1 MELELSITYRGTV
14 YPWHCDHMGHMN
26 VTWYVGK
33 FDEASWNLL
42 ASIGLTPAYFRD
54 SNRGMVAVEQ
64 HLAYKRELLAGDTV
78 FVRSKVLEVREKVI
92 LFAHEMVNAQTLEV
106 AATSHY
112 TVVHID
118 RWTRKACPLPPQV
131 HSAAQPVNG
140 SLRPEGNGTDK
151 AAANAV
157 SLG

>member
-1 MELELSITYRGTV
+1 MELEQSITYRGTV

-26 VTWYVGK
+26 VMWYVGK

-42 ASIGLTPAYFRD
+42 ASVGLTPAYLRD
-54 SNRGMVAVEQ
+54 SNRCMVAAEQ
-64 HLAYKRELLAGDTV
+64 HLAYKKELLAGDTV
-78 FVRSKVLEVREKVI
+78 FVRSKVLEVRDKVI
-92 LFAHEMVNAQTLEV
+92 LFAHEMVNGQTLEV

-118 RWTRKACPLPPQV
+118 RWTRKACPLP
-131 HSAAQPVNG
+131 VND
-140 SLRPEGNGTDK
+140 SLRSEGNGTEK